1 MYIYIDVYKYIYVAK
16 PINLLYFIKFSSGSI
31 IRMKRKPGIVTTW
44 EMKRQ
49 KRKIGGDV
57 MARIYHAM
65 DYFSVL

>member
-1 MYIYIDVYKYIYVAK
+1 MLSNQSIYYISLNF
-16 PINLLYFIKFSSGSI
+16 PQSS
-31 IRMKRKPGIVTTW
+31 KRKPGIVTTW

-65 DYFSVL
+65 DYFPVL